1 MRKNQVT
8 DPIKQDTDEQSRLKQ
23 TRQRVLDRL
32 WEIADLDPERTRGS
46 ASAQVK
52 AISMIVAIEGL
63 IPDRRAACAQNKPA
77 HPPVKAE
84 IYQAAW
90 LREQREKAGSPPTPT
105 QQKSAPEPQSDSGSA
120 DGPPPVSNPTTELAA
135 STSSA
140 GPKQPTS
147 LAPRVPGADF
157 VAPDTRVPAATKKYY
172 PFSWGR

>member
-1 MRKNQVT
+1 VKSTLVE
-8 DPIKQDTDEQSRLKQ
+8 QDIDEQQRLKH
-23 TRQRVLDRL
+23 TRERVLARL

-63 IPDRRAACAQNKPA
+63 IPDRRALSAQNKPA
-77 HPPVKAE
+77 DPPVKAE

-90 LREQREKAGSPPTPT
+90 LRKQREDADSPLAPA
-105 QQKSAPEPQSDSGSA
+105 QQEAAPEPHSDSGQ
-120 DGPPPVSNPTTELAA
+120 PPVSDPTADLTASAFPAA
-135 STSSA
+135 PLS
-140 GPKQPTS
+140 PPQPAS

-157 VAPDTRVPAATKKYY
+157 VPPARVPASPKRYY